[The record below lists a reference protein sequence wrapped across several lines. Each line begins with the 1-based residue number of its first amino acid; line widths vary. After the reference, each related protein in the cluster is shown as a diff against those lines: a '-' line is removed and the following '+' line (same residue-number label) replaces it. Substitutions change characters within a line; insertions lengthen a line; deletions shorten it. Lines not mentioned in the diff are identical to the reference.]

1 MLGSRPRRLRF
12 VVGSVLLVGVPSVS
26 GCQEVEPP
34 TINTR
39 PLPPNPVGT
48 VESPPQPPTMEGVGV
63 PLPTPNTVAHP
74 PPTPNTV
81 ALPEVIPEPEVDPS
95 QLGVNPSP
103 GAREGLEATIGEARA
118 NPVPPP
124 PPPPPVIRSNPGP
137 AEREP
142 VE

>member
-1 MLGSRPRRLRF
+1 MQGSKPRRLRF
-12 VVGSVLLVGVPSVS
+12 VVGSVLLVSAPMMP
-26 GCQEVEPP
+26 GCPDAEPLMV
-34 TINTR
+34 NTR

-48 VESPPQPPTMEGVGV
+48 EEPPEPPTMEGVGV

-81 ALPEVIPEPEVDPS
+81 APEVIPEPEVDPS

-103 GAREGLEATIGEARA
+103 GAREGLEATVGEARA
-118 NPVPPP
+118 NPVPP